1 MNPSNVQNNS
11 ASKVKPLAVSV
22 KTAAALLEVSEKTIR
37 RMIDDKLLMPI
48 RHRRLLRIPISQLK
62 KLVDG

>member
-1 MNPSNVQNNS
+1 MSNPHGQNNS
-11 ASKVKPLAVSV
+11 AFKVKPLAVSV

-37 RMIDDKLLMPI
+37 RMIDDKLLKPI

>member
-11 ASKVKPLAVSV
+11 AFKVKPIAISV

-37 RMIDDKLLMPI
+37 RMIDDKLLKPI

>member
-1 MNPSNVQNNS
+1 MSNPHGQTNS
-11 ASKVKPLAVSV
+11 AFKVKPLAVSV

-37 RMIDDKLLMPI
+37 RMIDDELLKPI

-62 KLVDG
+62 KLVEG